1 MLHVILFPYI
11 YSLKDVFLSIKSIIM
26 KKQIFAVSMTV
37 LLATGVAFAAI
48 QQGQVMYKQADGTY
62 VVNTTS
68 LTPNVKGFKGATP
81 LEVYI
86 KNNKVVKVEALPNR
100 ESPKFFD
107 RVKQVL
113 LPKFNGMKVAKAAK
127 AQTVDGATGATYSSR
142 AVKENVAAAV
152 AYYKKNK

>member
-11 YSLKDVFLSIKSIIM
+11 CSLKDVFLSIKSIIM

-113 LPKFNGMKVAKAAK
+113 LAKFNGMKVAKAAK

>member
-11 YSLKDVFLSIKSIIM
+11 CSLKVVFLSIKSTIM

-113 LPKFNGMKVAKAAK
+113 LPKFNGMKVAKAAE

>member
-1 MLHVILFPYI
+1 
-11 YSLKDVFLSIKSIIM
+11 M
-26 KKQIFAVSMTV
+26 KKQIFAVSMAV

-107 RVKQVL
+107 RVKQIL

>member
-11 YSLKDVFLSIKSIIM
+11 CSLKDVFLSIKSTIM
-26 KKQIFAVSMTV
+26 KKQIFAVSMAV

-113 LPKFNGMKVAKAAK
+113 LPKFNGMKVAKAAE

>member
-11 YSLKDVFLSIKSIIM
+11 CSLKDVFLSIKSIIM

-107 RVKQVL
+107 RVKQ
-113 LPKFNGMKVAKAAK
+113 AAK

>member
-11 YSLKDVFLSIKSIIM
+11 CSLKDVFLSIKSIIM

-113 LPKFNGMKVAKAAK
+113 LPKFNGMKVAKAAE
-127 AQTVDGATGATYSSR
+127 AQAVDGATGATYSSR

>member
-11 YSLKDVFLSIKSIIM
+11 CSLKDVFLSIKSIIM
-26 KKQIFAVSMTV
+26 KKQIFAVSMAV
-37 LLATGVAFAAI
+37 LLVTGVAFAAI

>member
-11 YSLKDVFLSIKSIIM
+11 CSLKDVFLSIKSIIM

-127 AQTVDGATGATYSSR
+127 AQEVDGATGATYSSR

>member
-1 MLHVILFPYI
+1 MLHVILCPYI
-11 YSLKDVFLSIKSIIM
+11 CSLKDVFLSIKSIIM

>member
-1 MLHVILFPYI
+1 MLPVILFPYI
-11 YSLKDVFLSIKSIIM
+11 CSLKDVFLSIKSIIM
-26 KKQIFAVSMTV
+26 KKQIFAVPMTV

>member
-1 MLHVILFPYI
+1 MCDY
-11 YSLKDVFLSIKSIIM
+11 VFLSIKSIIM

>member
-1 MLHVILFPYI
+1 MVRMWL
-11 YSLKDVFLSIKSIIM
+11 
-26 KKQIFAVSMTV
+26 T
-37 LLATGVAFAAI
+37 
-48 QQGQVMYKQADGTY
+48 
-62 VVNTTS
+62 TTS

-127 AQTVDGATGATYSSR
+127 HRRLMVLLVQLFITCCERKCGSCCGLL
-142 AVKENVAAAV
+142 
-152 AYYKKNK
+152 

>member
-1 MLHVILFPYI
+1 MLHVRLFPYI
-11 YSLKDVFLSIKSIIM
+11 CSLKDVFLSIKSIIM

-152 AYYKKNK
+152 DYYKKNK

>member
-1 MLHVILFPYI
+1 MLHIILFPYI
-11 YSLKDVFLSIKSIIM
+11 CSLKDVFLSIKSIIM

-48 QQGQVMYKQADGTY
+48 QQEQVMYKQADGTY

>member
-11 YSLKDVFLSIKSIIM
+11 CSLKDVFLSIKSIIM

-48 QQGQVMYKQADGTY
+48 QQEQVMYKQADGTY

>member
-1 MLHVILFPYI
+1 
-11 YSLKDVFLSIKSIIM
+11 M

-37 LLATGVAFAAI
+37 LLATDVAFAAI

-107 RVKQVL
+107 RVKQIL
-113 LPKFNGMKVAKAAK
+113 LPKPVLDVLLL
-127 AQTVDGATGATYSSR
+127 TT
-142 AVKENVAAAV
+142 E
-152 AYYKKNK
+152 

>member
-11 YSLKDVFLSIKSIIM
+11 CSLKDVFLSIKSIIM

-127 AQTVDGATGATYSSR
+127 AEAVDGATGATYSSR

>member
-1 MLHVILFPYI
+1 
-11 YSLKDVFLSIKSIIM
+11 M

-127 AQTVDGATGATYSSR
+127 VQTVDGATGATYSSR

>member
-11 YSLKDVFLSIKSIIM
+11 CSLKDVFLSIKSIIM

-48 QQGQVMYKQADGTY
+48 QQEQVMYKQADGTY

-127 AQTVDGATGATYSSR
+127 AQTGDGATGATYSSR